1 MSIFKNKKFLDPE
14 KLKKVALLIKIFNI
28 SNRIFLVIGLIF
40 NGLMMIMMIFRFSPL
55 FFLFFLNSYFLFMA
69 WKGKKLKLP

>member
-1 MSIFKNKKFLDPE
+1 MSIFKNKKFIDTE

-28 SNRIFLVIGLIF
+28 SNRIFLVVGLIF
-40 NGLMMIMMIFRFSPL
+40 NGLMMGMMIIRFSPL
-55 FFLFFLNSYFLFMA
+55 FFLFFLNNYFLFMA

>member
-14 KLKKVALLIKIFNI
+14 KLKKITLLVKIFNI

-40 NGLMMIMMIFRFSPL
+40 NGLMMVMMIFRFSPL

>member
-1 MSIFKNKKFLDPE
+1 VSIFKNKKFIDTE

-40 NGLMMIMMIFRFSPL
+40 NGLMMVMMIFRFSPL

>member
-1 MSIFKNKKFLDPE
+1 MSIFKNKKFLDSE

-28 SNRIFLVIGLIF
+28 SNRIFLVVGLIF
-40 NGLMMIMMIFRFSPL
+40 NGLMMGMMFFRFSPL